1 MIRLT
6 LQDRDGQEIVAVIQE
21 GYFKKMVGMHASF
34 LQEKVP
40 KADDLIRIEAFVATD
55 VKETRVLVL
64 RDQIKVVENK
74 VEIPPRPPSPPA
86 QQ

>member
-1 MIRLT
+1 MC
-6 LQDRDGQEIVAVIQE
+6 
-21 GYFKKMVGMHASF
+21 HF

-74 VEIPPRPPSPPA
+74 VEIPQRPPSPPA
-86 QQ
+86 